1 MQGSI
6 RVKRTRGHEKD
17 SYGDA
22 RGSECSAGDGP
33 PQTGEA
39 QGQLQEMVLRGW
51 KPELWCQH
59 QREAGA
65 IVLGREVQS
74 MQRCLQVHDGRCEHG
89 TSLYDA
95 SQ

>member
-1 MQGSI
+1 MRAGEKRSPRRRGSQPAVQGSI

-17 SYGDA
+17 SYGDV

-51 KPELWCQH
+51 EPELWCQH
-59 QREAGA
+59 QGHRPGKGSPEHAEMPAGA
-65 IVLGREVQS
+65 
-74 MQRCLQVHDGRCEHG
+74 
-89 TSLYDA
+89 
-95 SQ
+95 